1 MKVIVTV
8 VPRNLDGLASEA
20 AGNGGVNFH
29 QGEKGRHRK
38 MEGKD
43 TCTHCDVLVYA
54 EWQTCR
60 CHDGSEANH
69 ERSKGG
75 QWPRFLEVSAP
86 SPK

>member
-38 MEGKD
+38 MEGKGTTED
-43 TCTHCDVLVYA
+43 EVVRWHHQLN
-54 EWQTCR
+54 Q
-60 CHDGSEANH
+60 H
-69 ERSKGG
+69 E
-75 QWPRFLEVSAP
+75 FE
-86 SPK
+86 